1 MLSKVIAIAQQKGGT
16 GKTTLAVHLALAFIK
31 YHNLKVAIID
41 TDPQGSLGKWF
52 MIRTE
57 KKISNDNLTFKTAS
71 LWGAQYES
79 KTLKNDNDIV
89 IIDTP
94 PKIESDARPSIEA
107 ADLVLIPMAA
117 SHVDF
122 WATGAIVEIAKKAN
136 KKILIQINRS
146 NQRSKLIT
154 KTNDFIKSLNFKT
167 ASLWGAQYESKI
179 LKKDHDVI
187 IIDTPPK
194 IESDARPSIE
204 AADLV
209 LIPVTPSHVDFWA
222 TEAIVEIAKKANK
235 KILIQ
240 INRANQRSKLI
251 SKTNEYIK
259 SINVSS
265 TNTIIGNRQIYA
277 SSMGEGKTAVEKQKK
292 SNAVEE
298 MKKLSDQI
306 LEELK

>member
-1 MLSKVIAIAQQKGGT
+1 MLSKVITISQQKGGS

-31 YHNLKVAIID
+31 YHNLKVAVID

-79 KTLKNDNDIV
+79 KTLKKDHDIV

-94 PKIESDARPSIEA
+94 PKIESDARPSIES
-107 ADLVLIPMAA
+107 ADLVLIPIAA

-146 NQRSKLIT
+146 SQRSKLIT
-154 KTNDFIKSLNFKT
+154 KTNEFIKSL
-167 ASLWGAQYESKI
+167 
-179 LKKDHDVI
+179 
-187 IIDTPPK
+187 
-194 IESDARPSIE
+194 
-204 AADLV
+204 DL
-209 LIPVTPSHVDFWA
+209 SA
-222 TEAIVEIAKKANK
+222 TK
-235 KILIQ
+235 
-240 INRANQRSKLI
+240 
-251 SKTNEYIK
+251 
-259 SINVSS
+259 
-265 TNTIIGNRQIYA
+265 TIIGNRQIFA

-292 SNAVEE
+292 SSAIEE
-298 MKKLSDQI
+298 IKQLSEQI
-306 LEELK
+306 LSEVK

>member
-1 MLSKVIAIAQQKGGT
+1 MLSKVIAITQQKGGT

-31 YHNLKVAIID
+31 YHNLKVAVID

-57 KKISNDNLTFKTAS
+57 KKLSNDNLTFKTAS

-79 KTLKNDNDIV
+79 KTLKNDHDIV

-107 ADLVLIPMAA
+107 ADLVLIPMSA

-122 WATGAIVEIAKKAN
+122 WATGAIVDIAKKAN

-154 KTNDFIKSLNFKT
+154 KTNDFIKSL
-167 ASLWGAQYESKI
+167 AL
-179 LKKDHDVI
+179 
-187 IIDTPPK
+187 
-194 IESDARPSIE
+194 
-204 AADLV
+204 
-209 LIPVTPSHVDFWA
+209 
-222 TEAIVEIAKKANK
+222 
-235 KILIQ
+235 
-240 INRANQRSKLI
+240 
-251 SKTNEYIK
+251 
-259 SINVSS
+259 SS
-265 TNTIIGNRQIYA
+265 TKTIIGNRQIFA

-292 SNAVEE
+292 GNAVEE
-298 MKKLSDQI
+298 IKNLSEQI
-306 LEELK
+306 LSEIKQ

>member
-31 YHNLKVAIID
+31 YHNLKVAVID

-57 KKISNDNLTFKTAS
+57 KKLSNDNLTFKTAS

-79 KTLKNDNDIV
+79 KTLKNDHDIV

-107 ADLVLIPMAA
+107 ADLVLIPMSA

-122 WATGAIVEIAKKAN
+122 WATGAIVDIAKKAN

-146 NQRSKLIT
+146 NQRSKLIS
-154 KTNDFIKSLNFKT
+154 KTNDFIKSL
-167 ASLWGAQYESKI
+167 AL
-179 LKKDHDVI
+179 L
-187 IIDTPPK
+187 
-194 IESDARPSIE
+194 
-204 AADLV
+204 
-209 LIPVTPSHVDFWA
+209 
-222 TEAIVEIAKKANK
+222 
-235 KILIQ
+235 
-240 INRANQRSKLI
+240 
-251 SKTNEYIK
+251 
-259 SINVSS
+259 S
-265 TNTIIGNRQIYA
+265 TKTIIGNRQIYA

-292 SNAVEE
+292 GNAVEE
-298 MKKLSDQI
+298 IKNLSEQI
-306 LEELK
+306 LSEIK